1 MSANFIRLLLGVSPV
16 LTTITVSFFHVI
28 LGAGEPTTGHTM
40 IPFMFL
46 NRVTGPI
53 LSVNVGAD
61 SKKRKERITRDDRT
75 RLELLNEGNC
85 TGRGKL
91 LYFGRTESARINAEK
106 FKHF

>member
-28 LGAGEPTTGHTM
+28 LGAGEPATGHKM
-40 IPFMFL
+40 IPFVFSI
-46 NRVTGPI
+46 RVTGPI
-53 LSVNVGAD
+53 PSVNVGAD
-61 SKKRKERITRDDRT
+61 SKKRKERIKRDDRT
-75 RLELLNEGNC
+75 RLELFNGGNC

-91 LYFGRTESARINAEK
+91 LYFGCTESATINVEK